1 MKYIPR
7 RLQAVIEDALAE
19 QSAVGLLGPRQVGKT
34 TLAHRIAAG
43 REAVYLDLENPEDL
57 ALLAEPRAL
66 LATYA
71 DRLVILDEVQR
82 LPGLFQTL
90 RGLIDQYRRDGRGTG
105 CFLLLGS
112 SSPDLLRQTS
122 ESLAGRIAYRE
133 LGPLDVSEVGR
144 EAVDR
149 LWLRGGFP
157 SAWLASSDEASFD
170 WRRDLVRTYLERDIP
185 VFDSRL
191 PAETL
196 RRLWTMLAHNQG
208 APLNAA
214 QLASSL
220 AVHVRTL
227 NRYIDLLVDLLLLRR
242 LPSWSGNVGKRLV
255 RSPRLYLRDS
265 GLVHALLG
273 LRRLEDVLAH
283 PVAGGSWEGFVI
295 ENLLATAP
303 DWVQPF
309 FYRTQAGAEVDLV
322 LEFDPANRWAI
333 EIKRS
338 ASRPT
343 PSKGFHTACD
353 DLQAQRRIVVYG
365 GTRAFPQPNGVETL
379 PLDGLM
385 DELSVSYNRSLSL

>member
-1 MKYIPR
+1 MNYVPR
-7 RLQAVIEDALAE
+7 RLQAGIESALAE

-34 TLAHRIAAG
+34 TLAHRIATG
-43 REAVYLDLENPEDL
+43 RDAVYLDLENPEDL
-57 ALLAEPRAL
+57 ALLTESRAL

-90 RGLIDQYRRDGRGTG
+90 RGLIDEYRRTGRGAG
-105 CFLLLGS
+105 RFLLLGS
-112 SSPDLLRQTS
+112 SSPDLLRQTA

-133 LGPLDVSEVGR
+133 LGLLDVSEVGQD
-144 EAVDR
+144 AMDR

-157 SAWLASSDEASFD
+157 SAWLAGSDAASFV
-170 WRRDLVRTYLERDIP
+170 WRRDLIRTYLERDIP

-208 APLNAA
+208 APLNAV

-227 NRYIDLLVDLLLLRR
+227 NRYIDLLVDLLLVRR
-242 LPSWSGNVGKRLV
+242 LQPWSGNVGKRLV
-255 RSPRLYLRDS
+255 RSPRLYVRDS
-265 GLVHALLG
+265 GIVHALLG
-273 LRRLEDVLAH
+273 LRELEDVLAH

-295 ENLLATAP
+295 ENLLAVAP
-303 DWVQPF
+303 AWAQPF

-322 LEFDPANRWAI
+322 LEFDPSNRWAV

-343 PSKGFHTACD
+343 PSKGFHTACA
-353 DLQAQRRIVVYG
+353 DLEAERRIVVYG

-379 PLDGLM
+379 PLEELM
-385 DELSVSYNRSLSL
+385 VQLTAKGQ

>member
-1 MKYIPR
+1 MEYVPR
-7 RLQAVIEDALAE
+7 RLQADIESALAE
-19 QSAVGLLGPRQVGKT
+19 QSAVGVLGPRQVGKT
-34 TLAHRIAAG
+34 TLAHRLAAY

-57 ALLAEPRAL
+57 ALLSEPRAL

-90 RGLIDQYRRDGRGTG
+90 RGLIDQYRRAGRGVG

-112 SSPDLLRQTS
+112 SSPDLLRQS
-122 ESLAGRIAYRE
+122 AESLAGRIAYRE
-133 LGPLDVSEVGR
+133 LGTLDLSETGP
-144 EAVDR
+144 ESMDR

-157 SAWLASSDEASFD
+157 RAWLAGSDAASFL

-196 RRLWTMLAHNQG
+196 RRLWTMLAHSQG
-208 APLNAA
+208 ALLNAA

-220 AVHVRTL
+220 AIHVRTL
-227 NRYIDLLVDLLLLRR
+227 NRYIDLLVDLLLVRR
-242 LPSWSGNVGKRLV
+242 LPPWSGNVGKRLV
-255 RSPRLYLRDS
+255 RSPRLYVRDS
-265 GLVHALLG
+265 GIVHALLG

-283 PVAGGSWEGFVI
+283 PVAGGSWEGFVL
-295 ENLLATAP
+295 ENLLAAAP
-303 DWVQPF
+303 AWAQPF
-309 FYRTQAGAEVDLV
+309 FYRTQAGAEVDVV
-322 LEFDPANRWAI
+322 LEFDPGNRWAV

-343 PSKGFHTACD
+343 PSKGFHTACA
-353 DLQAQRRIVVYG
+353 DLEVQRRLVVYG

-379 PLDGLM
+379 PLARLM
-385 DELSVSYNRSLSL
+385 EELRANGR

>member
-1 MKYIPR
+1 MEYVPR
-7 RLQAVIEDALAE
+7 RLQADIESALAE
-19 QSAVGLLGPRQVGKT
+19 QSAVGVLGPRQVGKT
-34 TLAHRIAAG
+34 TLAHRLVAD

-57 ALLAEPRAL
+57 ALLSEPRAL

-90 RGLIDQYRRDGRGTG
+90 RGLIDQYRRAGRGVG

-112 SSPDLLRQTS
+112 SSPDLLRQS
-122 ESLAGRIAYRE
+122 AESLAGRIAYRE
-133 LGPLDVSEVGR
+133 LGTLDLSETGP
-144 EAVDR
+144 ESMDR

-157 SAWLASSDEASFD
+157 RAWLARSDAASFF

-196 RRLWTMLAHNQG
+196 RRLWTMLAHSQG
-208 APLNAA
+208 ALLNTA

-220 AVHVRTL
+220 AIHVRTL
-227 NRYIDLLVDLLLLRR
+227 NRYIDLLVDLLLVRR
-242 LPSWSGNVGKRLV
+242 LPPWSGNVGKRLV
-255 RSPRLYLRDS
+255 RSPRLYVRDS
-265 GLVHALLG
+265 GIVHALLG

-283 PVAGGSWEGFVI
+283 PVAGGSWEGFI
-295 ENLLATAP
+295 LENLLAAAP
-303 DWVQPF
+303 AWAQPF
-309 FYRTQAGAEVDLV
+309 FYRTQAGAEVDVV
-322 LEFDPANRWAI
+322 LEFDPGNRWAV

-338 ASRPT
+338 AARPT
-343 PSKGFHTACD
+343 PSKGFHTACA
-353 DLQAQRRIVVYG
+353 DLEVQRRLVVYG

-379 PLDGLM
+379 PLARLM
-385 DELSVSYNRSLSL
+385 EELRANGR

>member
-1 MKYIPR
+1 MKYINR
-7 RLQAVIEDALAE
+7 KLQAVIEDALAE

-43 REAVYLDLENPEDL
+43 REAVYIDLENPEDL
-57 ALLAEPRAL
+57 AILAEPRAL

-133 LGPLDVSEVGR
+133 LGPLDISEVGR
-144 EAVDR
+144 DAVDR

-185 VFDSRL
+185 IFDSRL

-227 NRYIDLLVDLLLLRR
+227 NRYIDLLVDLLLVRR
-242 LPSWSGNVGKRLV
+242 LPPWSGNVGKRLV

-265 GLVHALLG
+265 GIVHALLG

-283 PVAGGSWEGFVI
+283 PVAGGTWEGFVI
-295 ENLLATAP
+295 ENLLAAAP
-303 DWVQPF
+303 AWAQPF

-322 LEFDPANRWAI
+322 LEFDPGRRWAI

-338 ASRPT
+338 TSRPA

-379 PLDGLM
+379 PLAELM
-385 DELSVSYNRSLSL
+385 EQLRA

>member
-1 MKYIPR
+1 MKYVPR
-7 RLQAVIEDALAE
+7 RLQAVIEDTLAE

-43 REAVYLDLENPEDL
+43 REAVYLDLESPEDL

-90 RGLIDQYRRDGRGTG
+90 RGLIDQHRRDGRGTG

-133 LGPLDVSEVGR
+133 LGPLDISEVGR
-144 EAVDR
+144 DAVDR

-227 NRYIDLLVDLLLLRR
+227 NRYIDLLVDLLLVRR
-242 LPSWSGNVGKRLV
+242 LPPWSGNVGKRLV
-255 RSPRLYLRDS
+255 RSPRLYLRDN
-265 GLVHALLG
+265 GIVHALLG

-295 ENLLATAP
+295 ENLLAAAP
-303 DWVQPF
+303 AWAQPF

-322 LEFDPANRWAI
+322 LEFDPDSRWAV

-338 ASRPT
+338 VSRPT

-385 DELSVSYNRSLSL
+385 DELSVSYRRSLSL

>member
-1 MKYIPR
+1 MKYIHR
-7 RLQAVIEDALAE
+7 RLQADIESALAE

-34 TLAHRIAAG
+34 TLAHRIAAS

-57 ALLAEPRAL
+57 ALLGEPRAL
-66 LATYA
+66 LATHA

-82 LPGLFQTL
+82 LPGLFQVL
-90 RGLIDQYRRDGRGTG
+90 RGLIDQHRRAGLGTG
-105 CFLLLGS
+105 RFLLLGS
-112 SSPDLLRQTS
+112 SSPDLLRQTA

-133 LGPLDVSEVGR
+133 LGPLDVGELGR
-144 EAVDR
+144 DAVDR

-157 SAWLASSDEASFD
+157 SAWLAGSDAASFV
-170 WRRDLVRTYLERDIP
+170 WRRDLIRTYLEREVP
-185 VFDSRL
+185 AFDSRL

-214 QLASSL
+214 QLAASL

-227 NRYIDLLVDLLLLRR
+227 NRYIDLLADLLLVRR
-242 LPSWSGNVGKRLV
+242 LPPWSGNVGKRLV
-255 RSPRLYLRDS
+255 RSPRLYVRDS

-273 LRRLEDVLAH
+273 LRGLEDVLSH

-295 ENLLATAP
+295 ENLLSVAP
-303 DWVQPF
+303 AWVQPF

-322 LEFDPANRWAI
+322 LEFDPGSRWAV

-338 ASRPT
+338 ASRPA
-343 PSKGFHTACD
+343 PSKGFHAACA
-353 DLQAQRRIVVYG
+353 DLEAERRIVVYG
-365 GTRAFPQPNGVETL
+365 GRRAFPQPHGVETL
-379 PLDGLM
+379 PLEALM
-385 DELSVSYNRSLSL
+385 AQLRAKEQ

>member
-1 MKYIPR
+1 MEYIPR
-7 RLQAVIEDALAE
+7 RLQATIEDALAE

-90 RGLIDQYRRDGRGTG
+90 RGLIDQHRRDGRGSG

-112 SSPDLLRQTS
+112 SSPDLLRQTA

-144 EAVDR
+144 DTVDR
-149 LWLRGGFP
+149 LWLCGGFP

-220 AVHVRTL
+220 AIHVRTL
-227 NRYIDLLVDLLLLRR
+227 NRYIDLLVDLLLVRR
-242 LPSWSGNVGKRLV
+242 LPPWSGNVGKRLV

-265 GLVHALLG
+265 GIVHALLG

-283 PVAGGSWEGFVI
+283 PVAGGSWEGFVM
-295 ENLLATAP
+295 ENLLTAAP
-303 DWVQPF
+303 AWAQPF

-322 LEFDPANRWAI
+322 LEFDPGNRWAI

-338 ASRPT
+338 TSRPA

-379 PLDGLM
+379 PLDELM
-385 DELSVSYNRSLSL
+385 EQLRM

>member
-1 MKYIPR
+1 M
-7 RLQAVIEDALAE
+7 
-19 QSAVGLLGPRQVGKT
+19 GKT
-34 TLAHRIAAG
+34 TLAHRVAAD

-57 ALLAEPRAL
+57 ALLSEPRAS
-66 LATYA
+66 LANYA

-90 RGLIDQYRRDGRGTG
+90 RGLIDQYRRAGRGAG

-112 SSPDLLRQTS
+112 SSPDLLRQS
-122 ESLAGRIAYRE
+122 AESLAGRIAYRE
-133 LGPLDVSEVGR
+133 LGPLDLSETGP
-144 EAVDR
+144 ESMDR

-157 SAWLASSDEASFD
+157 SAWLAGSDAASFF

-196 RRLWTMLAHNQG
+196 RRLWTMLAHSQG
-208 APLNAA
+208 ALLNIA

-227 NRYIDLLVDLLLLRR
+227 SRYIDLLVDLLLVRR
-242 LPSWSGNVGKRLV
+242 LPPWSGNVGKRLV
-255 RSPRLYLRDS
+255 RSPRLYVRDS
-265 GLVHALLG
+265 GIVHALLG
-273 LRRLEDVLAH
+273 LRRLEDVLSH
-283 PVAGGSWEGFVI
+283 PVAGGSWEGFVL
-295 ENLLATAP
+295 ENLLAAAP
-303 DWVQPF
+303 AWAQPF

-322 LEFDPANRWAI
+322 LEFDPSSRWAV

-343 PSKGFHTACD
+343 PSKGFHAACA
-353 DLQAQRRIVVYG
+353 DLEAQRRIVVYG

-379 PLDGLM
+379 PLARLM
-385 DELSVSYNRSLSL
+385 EELRAKGR